1 MVLSKGMEGDW
12 LPFWKRTPTVP
23 SAKWTIPESLPVDW
37 EMRDLT
43 SAEISVCTLDDG
55 RREQIVEHAPLP
67 GVTPEMMLWMLENM
81 GREIE
86 WRGQRCIMYRCWHP
100 IDHIHFEILGAF
112 GPGCRFHIVE
122 AFEGRPEYLADRAY
136 DVPKLGRTA
145 LRDELVGP
153 RSQSDQCPR
162 GFFTRLEGF

>member
-1 MVLSKGMEGDW
+1 MARWSIPQPLPYDW
-12 LPFWKRTPTVP
+12 AMREKA
-23 SAKWTIPESLPVDW
+23 SAKITVRRLE
-37 EMRDLT
+37 
-43 SAEISVCTLDDG
+43 DG
-55 RREQIVEHAPLP
+55 RLEQMVEHAPLP